1 MPIQDCCMQAHTEEG
16 CVQRWLRCYA
26 ALVHARRELNK
37 IRLVAGLV
45 HSTQRGT
52 HRHLLVVPHSLLST
66 LYCPTAQVGRLQ
78 CVHPQGS
85 MASVHPNHLSLERWL
100 QAKDGNGAPI
110 PDYSWGIPLLGD
122 GSQNN
127 PHGEL
132 NGAKT
137 IPVSFGGS
145 GDGERSPNLLPVEP
159 RLALHS
165 HPSTKVEFHPSVH
178 PKSYPSTHSPSPS
191 SRPPP

>member
-1 MPIQDCCMQAHTEEG
+1 MRSTMAAMLCCIGPCTSRAQQNQA
-16 CVQRWLRCYA
+16 CSWLGA
-26 ALVHARRELNK
+26 QHATRHASSSTRRP
-37 IRLVAGLV
+37 
-45 HSTQRGT
+45 S
-52 HRHLLVVPHSLLST
+52 LST

-85 MASVHPNHLSLERWL
+85 MASVHLNHLSLERWL

-110 PDYSWGIPLLGD
+110 HDYSWGIPLLGD